1 MPSNLVRLVRE
12 PSESGEAAPLLILL
26 HGLGSHE
33 EDLMGLAPEL
43 SPEIRVV
50 TLRAP
55 HPYSAGGFAW
65 FELQWDASGI
75 RIDPLQVLKSL
86 DLLIEEI
93 EGLYDEFAPSKLL
106 LGGFSQGAMMT
117 LGATM
122 RRPDL
127 FDGALCLSGRFI
139 PELFATAGE
148 GIAKVPFLVQHGL
161 YDAVLPVDGAR
172 AIHEG
177 LVKLGVEVEYHEYP
191 MAHEVSWKSL
201 TDAKAWLYRI
211 IH

>member
-12 PSESGEAAPLLILL
+12 PLNSGEAAPLLILL

-65 FELQWDASGI
+65 FELQWDAAGI
-75 RIDPLQVLKSL
+75 RIDPLHVLKSL
-86 DLLIEEI
+86 NLLIEEI
-93 EGLYDEFAPSKLL
+93 ESLQTEFAPSKLL
-106 LGGFSQGAMMT
+106 LGGFSQGAIMT
-117 LGATM
+117 LGATI

-127 FDGALCLSGRFI
+127 FDGALCLSGRFM
-139 PELFATAGE
+139 PELFAVANE

-161 YDAVLPVDGAR
+161 YDSVLPVEGAR
-172 AIHEG
+172 EIHEN
-177 LVKLGVEVEYHEYP
+177 LLKLGVDVEYHEYP
-191 MAHEVSWKSL
+191 MAHEVSWQSL
-201 TDAKAWLYRI
+201 SDAKNWLLQI
-211 IH
+211 IR